1 MPSQLKRGISSTSL
15 GGAFGPDTPNKKFKG
30 LMGAPLKIENEH
42 RVGTPQYW
50 ITELNLHMLFDG
62 AKLGK
67 QEAQAKLLLP
77 KLPPSERNGLRVH
90 MDLVEHAKKMNNVHA
105 LSDQELRDAWQPF
118 AKLGMLPTPKLAL
131 SLVQRRVDSLWREL
145 HVASRVEK
153 VEGLCK
159 QLLECL
165 RIWSEQ
171 SGARFDVFDPK
182 LISTGGTDAEI
193 ADFFVKHVF
202 TTGIGHWISQGAA
215 MEMHVQE
222 FALVAGTMWS
232 DLPEDA
238 DLGHYC
244 ALVLLDA
251 RAAMRIIRSFLVA
264 VIDDTTDIEIFQE
277 YPRFEQEALRTTG
290 YATPTQAL
298 GQALNATSGS
308 YWRQQ
313 FERLKADS
321 DKIQELGPSI
331 ADAISKVM
339 KQPAQISQATIK
351 ELRGVCEKIPYW
363 EQQVNDQICI
373 KLRAGIIKKVSWM
386 AEELLNKKRKLEQKD
401 SCTEEDERTVLMHG
415 MKDLLRHVA
424 TIDPLSEEIA
434 RWASKLADA
443 LQDMDKGV
451 KMGMVSEAILAWTPT
466 MAEHTHRL
474 RDAIGACK
482 PNSVSGKVEN
492 DAYKLLQSIANDLG
506 QKANFGNGTEA
517 HIYDAVEML
526 AEICPK
532 DFKRDAEAFSAWL
545 KSAWRLEC
553 VTESVRAK
561 VPDSQG
567 NHNDLDKLAREL
579 SQALQRVLE
588 KNMPSG
594 LVAKFSSTLSER
606 EESTRKTAKELVMEI
621 GEKVRDHF
629 YDGVQTKSQKL
640 HAEIDQDAW
649 AKAWVTGK
657 AGVEELALLL
667 EVGAHDRN
675 SSLAV
680 HWGDL
685 ADSLQ
690 SEFATLL
697 QKTVD
702 FELAPKADI
711 ETTLPE
717 LIRTARVLH
726 LEHSLIGHF
735 TNEATKRDK
744 ILLRARMRDIQGCLK
759 EWSLTPEDFPT
770 ALIARYR
777 AGLRMT

>member
-1 MPSQLKRGISSTSL
+1 ASASVYTPMPSQLKRGISSTSL

-90 MDLVEHAKKMNNVHA
+90 MDLVEHAKKMNNVHT

-118 AKLGMLPTPKLAL
+118 AKLGMLPTPELAL
-131 SLVQRRVDSLWREL
+131 SLVQRRVDYLWKEL

-165 RIWSEQ
+165 GIWSDQ

-182 LISTGGTDAEI
+182 LIITGGTDAEI
-193 ADFFVKHVF
+193 ADFFVKRVF
-202 TTGIGHWISQGAA
+202 ATGIGHWISQGAA
-215 MEMHVQE
+215 METHVQE
-222 FALVAGTMWS
+222 FALVAGTVWS

-238 DLGHYC
+238 DLGHDC

-251 RAAMRIIRSFLVA
+251 RAAMRITRSFLVA
-264 VIDDTTDIEIFQE
+264 VIDDNTDIEIFQE
-277 YPRFEQEALRTTG
+277 YPRFEQEALRTAG
-290 YATPTQAL
+290 YAAPAQAL
-298 GQALNATSGS
+298 GQALNATSGL

-321 DKIQELGPSI
+321 DKIRELGSSI
-331 ADAISKVM
+331 ADAISKVT
-339 KQPAQISQATIK
+339 KQPAQVSQATIK
-351 ELRGVCEKIPYW
+351 ELRGVCENFPYW

-373 KLRAGIIKKVSWM
+373 KLRAGPIKKVSWV
-386 AEELLNKKRKLEQKD
+386 AEELLNKKRKLEQKG
-401 SCTEEDERTVLMHG
+401 SCTEEDERTW
-415 MKDLLRHVA
+415 
-424 TIDPLSEEIA
+424 T
-434 RWASKLADA
+434 
-443 LQDMDKGV
+443 DKGV

-466 MAEHTHRL
+466 MAEHAHRL
-474 RDAIGACK
+474 RGAIGACK
-482 PNSVSGKVEN
+482 PNTVSGKVEN
-492 DAYKLLQSIANDLG
+492 NAYKLLQSIANDLG
-506 QKANFGNGTEA
+506 QKASFGNGTDA
-517 HIYDAVEML
+517 RIYDAVEML
-526 AEICPK
+526 AEISPM
-532 DFKRDAEAFSAWL
+532 DFKRD
-545 KSAWRLEC
+545 
-553 VTESVRAK
+553 TE
-561 VPDSQG
+561 G

-579 SQALQRVLE
+579 SQALQRVPE

-594 LVAKFSSTLSER
+594 LVAKFSTTLNER

-621 GEKVRDHF
+621 GEQVRGHF

-649 AKAWVTGK
+649 AKAWVTGT

-667 EVGAHDRN
+667 EVGAHERN
-675 SSLAV
+675 SSQAE
-680 HWGDL
+680 HWGDM

-697 QKTVD
+697 QTTVD

-744 ILLRARMRDIQGCLK
+744 ILLRAKMRDIQGCLK